1 MSYFKDI
8 KLLVIAVSVASF
20 GTVELTAMRPVVD
33 QASGDLVYIAGTDG
47 RQPGTETVTGDI
59 TQQVRRTFENL
70 KNKLKLE
77 GIDLSHVVSV
87 NVYLSDV
94 RNYGPMN
101 EVYRSFFTSDPPVRA
116 TVQADLPAQGALVQI
131 SLVAVRYGVNH
142 KIIKPSELQSPELP
156 YSWGVL
162 VGDTLFISG
171 ATSRDPKTYQPKLLD
186 MAGQTRQVLDNIGSV
201 LKSAGMGYGDV
212 VACKVFLDDARAFQE
227 MNGAYRTFFP
237 TDPPARATVR
247 SRLMNPVFL
256 SEIQCTAVKDSSRRV
271 VIPEGATRSSSP
283 LSPGIQVGNRLYLS
297 GMTGRRP
304 DGYAPGNVEE
314 QTRQSLEN
322 LQATLRAAGMDLT
335 NVQEVLIYVTDIR
348 DAEKVLN
355 VYRETVENKS
365 IPLTV
370 VGTPLMSP
378 IALVEIMMTASN

>member
-1 MSYFKDI
+1 MCIRDS
-8 KLLVIAVSVASF
+8 
-20 GTVELTAMRPVVD
+20 
-33 QASGDLVYIAGTDG
+33 
-47 RQPGTETVTGDI
+47 
-59 TQQVRRTFENL
+59 
-70 KNKLKLE
+70 
-77 GIDLSHVVSV
+77 
-87 NVYLSDV
+87 
-94 RNYGPMN
+94 
-101 EVYRSFFTSDPPVRA
+101 
-116 TVQADLPAQGALVQI
+116 PAQGALVQI

-142 KIIKPSELQSPELP
+142 EIIKPNELQSPALP

-162 VGDTLFISG
+162 VADTLFISG

-201 LKSAGMGYGDV
+201 LKSAGMSYGDV

-227 MNGAYRTFFP
+227 MNGVYRTFFSA
-237 TDPPARATVR
+237 DPPARATVR
-247 SRLMNPVFL
+247 SRLMNPAFL

-297 GMTGRRP
+297 GMTGRGH

-322 LQATLRAAGMDLT
+322 LQSTLRAAGMDLT

-355 VYRETVENKS
+355 VYREAVEHKS

>member
-8 KLLVIAVSVASF
+8 KLLVIAVSVVSF
-20 GTVELTAMRPVVD
+20 GTIELTAVGPVVD
-33 QASGDLVYIAGTDG
+33 QTSGDLVYIAGTDG
-47 RQPGTETVTGDI
+47 RQPGAETVTGDI
-59 TQQVRRTFENL
+59 TQQVRQTFENL

-116 TVQADLPAQGALVQI
+116 TVQADLPAHGALVQI

-142 KIIKPSELQSPELP
+142 KIIKPSELQSPALP

-201 LKSAGMGYGDV
+201 LKSAGMSYGDV

-237 TDPPARATVR
+237 ADPPARATVR
-247 SRLMNPVFL
+247 SRLMNPAFL

-297 GMTGRRP
+297 GMTGRGP

-355 VYRETVENKS
+355 VYRESVGNKS

-378 IALVEIMMTASN
+378 VALVEIMMTASN

>member
-8 KLLVIAVSVASF
+8 KLLVIAVSVVSF
-20 GTVELTAMRPVVD
+20 WTVELTAVGPVVD
-33 QASGDLVYIAGTDG
+33 QTSGDLVYIAGTDG
-47 RQPGTETVTGDI
+47 RQPGAETVTGDI
-59 TQQVRRTFENL
+59 TQQVRQTFENL
-70 KNKLKLE
+70 KKKLKLE

-101 EVYRSFFTSDPPVRA
+101 EVYRSFFTSGPPVRA
-116 TVQADLPAQGALVQI
+116 TVQADLPAHGALVQI
-131 SLVAVRYGVNH
+131 SLVAVRYGVDR
-142 KIIKPSELQSPELP
+142 KIIKPSELQSPTLP

-186 MAGQTRQVLDNIGSV
+186 MAGQTRQVLNNIGSV
-201 LKSAGMGYGDV
+201 LKSAGMSYGDV

-237 TDPPARATVR
+237 DDPPARATVR
-247 SRLMNPVFL
+247 SRLMNPAFL

-297 GMTGRRP
+297 GMTGRGL

-322 LQATLRAAGMDLT
+322 LQATLRVTGMNLT

-348 DAEKVLN
+348 DTEKVLN
-355 VYRETVENKS
+355 VYREAVGNKS

>member
-1 MSYFKDI
+1 MSYFKSI

-20 GTVELTAMRPVVD
+20 GAVELTAMGPVID

-47 RQPGTETVTGDI
+47 RQPGAETVTGNI

-142 KIIKPSELQSPELP
+142 KIIKPSELQSPALP

-256 SEIQCTAVKDSSRRV
+256 SEIQCTAVKNSSRRV

-297 GMTGRRP
+297 GMTGRGP

-322 LQATLRAAGMDLT
+322 LQATLHAAGMDLT
-335 NVQEVLIYVTDIR
+335 NVQDILIYVTDIR

-355 VYRETVENKS
+355 VYRETVGNKS

>member
-1 MSYFKDI
+1 MSYFKDV
-8 KLLVIAVSVASF
+8 KLLVIAVSVVSF
-20 GTVELTAMRPVVD
+20 WTVELAAVGPVVD
-33 QASGDLVYIAGTDG
+33 QTSGDLVYIAGIDG
-47 RQPGTETVTGDI
+47 RQPGAETVTGDI
-59 TQQVRRTFENL
+59 AQQVRQTFENL

-116 TVQADLPAQGALVQI
+116 TVQADLQAHGALVQI

-142 KIIKPSELQSPELP
+142 KIIKPSELQSPALP

-201 LKSAGMGYGDV
+201 LKSAGMSYGDV

-237 TDPPARATVR
+237 ADPPARATVR
-247 SRLMNPVFL
+247 SRLMNPAFL

-297 GMTGRRP
+297 GMTGRGP
-304 DGYAPGNVEE
+304 DGYAPGDVEE

-355 VYRETVENKS
+355 VYRESVGNKS

-378 IALVEIMMTASN
+378 VALVEIMMTASN

>member
-47 RQPGTETVTGDI
+47 RQPGAETVTGDI

-131 SLVAVRYGVNH
+131 SLVAVRYGVSH

-297 GMTGRRP
+297 GMTGRGP
-304 DGYAPGNVEE
+304 NGYAPGNVEE

-335 NVQEVLIYVTDIR
+335 NVQDILIYVTDIR

>member
-8 KLLVIAVSVASF
+8 KLLVIAVSVVSF
-20 GTVELTAMRPVVD
+20 GTIELTAVGPVVD
-33 QASGDLVYIAGTDG
+33 QTSGDLVYIAGTDG
-47 RQPGTETVTGDI
+47 RQPGAETVTGDI
-59 TQQVRRTFENL
+59 TQQVRQTFENL

-116 TVQADLPAQGALVQI
+116 TVQADLPAHGALVQI

-142 KIIKPSELQSPELP
+142 KIIKPSELQSPALP

-201 LKSAGMGYGDV
+201 LKSAGMSYGDV

-227 MNGAYRTFFP
+227 MNGAYRSFFP
-237 TDPPARATVR
+237 ADPPARATVR
-247 SRLMNPVFL
+247 SRLMNPAFL

-297 GMTGRRP
+297 GMTGRGP

-355 VYRETVENKS
+355 VYRESVGNKS

-378 IALVEIMMTASN
+378 VALVEIMMTASN

>member
-1 MSYFKDI
+1 MKSI
-8 KLLVIAVSVASF
+8 
-20 GTVELTAMRPVVD
+20 
-33 QASGDLVYIAGTDG
+33 G
-47 RQPGTETVTGDI
+47 R
-59 TQQVRRTFENL
+59 
-70 KNKLKLE
+70 
-77 GIDLSHVVSV
+77 
-87 NVYLSDV
+87 
-94 RNYGPMN
+94 
-101 EVYRSFFTSDPPVRA
+101 FFTSDPPVRA
-116 TVQADLPAQGALVQI
+116 TVQADLQAHGALVQI

-142 KIIKPSELQSPELP
+142 KIIKPSELQSPALP

-201 LKSAGMGYGDV
+201 LKSAGMSYGDV

-237 TDPPARATVR
+237 ADPPARATVR
-247 SRLMNPVFL
+247 SRLMNPAFL

-297 GMTGRRP
+297 GMTGRGP

-355 VYRETVENKS
+355 VYRESVGNKS

-378 IALVEIMMTASN
+378 VALVEIMMTASN

>member
-297 GMTGRRP
+297 GMTGRGP

-322 LQATLRAAGMDLT
+322 LQATLHAAGMDLT
-335 NVQEVLIYVTDIR
+335 NVQDILIYVTDIR

-355 VYRETVENKS
+355 VYRETVGNKS

>member
-8 KLLVIAVSVASF
+8 KLLVIAVSVVSF
-20 GTVELTAMRPVVD
+20 WTVELTAVGPVVD
-33 QASGDLVYIAGTDG
+33 QTSGDLVYIAGTDG
-47 RQPGTETVTGDI
+47 RQPGAETVTGDI
-59 TQQVRRTFENL
+59 TQQVRQTFENL

-87 NVYLSDV
+87 NVYISDV

-101 EVYRSFFTSDPPVRA
+101 EIYRSFFTSDPPVRA
-116 TVQADLPAQGALVQI
+116 TVQADLPAHGALVQI

-142 KIIKPSELQSPELP
+142 EIIKPSELQSPALP

-162 VGDTLFISG
+162 VGDTLFIAG

-201 LKSAGMGYGDV
+201 LKSAGMSYGDV

-227 MNGAYRTFFP
+227 MNGVYRTFFP
-237 TDPPARATVR
+237 ADPPARATVR
-247 SRLMNPVFL
+247 SRLMNPAFL

-297 GMTGRRP
+297 GMTGRGP

-322 LQATLRAAGMDLT
+322 LQATLRTAGMDLT

-355 VYRETVENKS
+355 VYREAVGNKS

-378 IALVEIMMTASN
+378 VALVEIMMTASN

>member
-1 MSYFKDI
+1 MSYFKSI

-20 GTVELTAMRPVVD
+20 GAVELTAMGPVID

-47 RQPGTETVTGDI
+47 RQPGAETVTGNI

-142 KIIKPSELQSPELP
+142 KIIKPSELQSPALP

-256 SEIQCTAVKDSSRRV
+256 SEIQCTAVKNSSRRV

-297 GMTGRRP
+297 GMTGRGP

-322 LQATLRAAGMDLT
+322 LQATLHAAGMDLT
-335 NVQEVLIYVTDIR
+335 NVQDILIYVTDIR

>member
-1 MSYFKDI
+1 
-8 KLLVIAVSVASF
+8 VSVVSF
-20 GTVELTAMRPVVD
+20 WTVELTAVGPVVD
-33 QASGDLVYIAGTDG
+33 QTSGDLVYIAGTDG
-47 RQPGTETVTGDI
+47 RQPGAETVTGDI
-59 TQQVRRTFENL
+59 TQQVRQTFENL

-87 NVYLSDV
+87 NVYISDV

-101 EVYRSFFTSDPPVRA
+101 EIYRSFFTSDPPVRA
-116 TVQADLPAQGALVQI
+116 TVQADLPAHGALVQI

-142 KIIKPSELQSPELP
+142 EIIKPSELQSPALP

-162 VGDTLFISG
+162 VGDTLFIAG

-201 LKSAGMGYGDV
+201 LKSAGMSYGDV

-237 TDPPARATVR
+237 ADPPARATVR
-247 SRLMNPVFL
+247 SRLMNPAFL

-297 GMTGRRP
+297 GMTGRGP

-322 LQATLRAAGMDLT
+322 LQATLRTAGMDLT

-355 VYRETVENKS
+355 VYREAVGNKS

-378 IALVEIMMTASN
+378 VALVEIMMTASN

>member
-297 GMTGRRP
+297 GMTGRGP

-335 NVQEVLIYVTDIR
+335 NVQDILIYVTDIR

-355 VYRETVENKS
+355 VYRETVGNKS